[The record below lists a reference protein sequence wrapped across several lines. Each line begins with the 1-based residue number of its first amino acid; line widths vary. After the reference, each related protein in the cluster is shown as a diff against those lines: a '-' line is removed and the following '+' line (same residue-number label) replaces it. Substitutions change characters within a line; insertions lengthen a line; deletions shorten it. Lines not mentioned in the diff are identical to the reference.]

1 MYYND
6 DFNNF
11 EKYNLPKASLILTD
25 IPYCIDKDAYASN
38 PRWWKNGN
46 VKDGRSEKA
55 NTSFFKNDK
64 EFNIDNFLNF
74 CKKT

>member
-55 NTSFFKNDK
+55 NTSFLKMIKNLILIT
-64 EFNIDNFLNF
+64 F
-74 CKKT
+74 